1 MSTEVEQDRNLPNY
15 VGIERFIWNHRVL
28 IKPRMTVPDEIY
40 DQFDY
45 IINEMLGE
53 NKDERIT
60 AKEAL

>member
-1 MSTEVEQDRNLPNY
+1 MSTEVEQDRNSPIY
-15 VGIERFIWNHRVL
+15 VGIERFIWNQRVS